1 MADLSSTVFGKRFK
15 NPIVMASGVFGYGRE
30 YEEFFPLS
38 RLGGLCTK
46 GTTLH
51 KRAGNEGVRITECD
65 SGLLFSVGLQNPGID
80 YYIRNDLPNLL
91 TKDTNIFTNVAA
103 LETDE
108 YEAIVRK
115 LEETDAP
122 LIELNISCPNTAG
135 EPLAMSAKSTEM
147 ITARIRKLTKK
158 PFVVKLSPNAGNV
171 AEIAKAAE
179 SAGADGISLV
189 NSIHG
194 FKIDL
199 RTRRPVFRN
208 NLAGM
213 SGSAIYPIALR
224 MVWQTAR
231 AVKIPVIG
239 IGGVDSG
246 EKAVEMMM
254 AGASLVQVG
263 SAIFRDPYAPLHVI
277 DEMNEWMDANHVS
290 DVKEL
295 IGSVKPW

>member
-1 MADLSSTVFGKRFK
+1 
-15 NPIVMASGVFGYGRE
+15 
-30 YEEFFPLS
+30 
-38 RLGGLCTK
+38 
-46 GTTLH
+46 
-51 KRAGNEGVRITECD
+51 
-65 SGLLFSVGLQNPGID
+65 
-80 YYIRNDLPNLL
+80 
-91 TKDTNIFTNVAA
+91 
-103 LETDE
+103 
-108 YEAIVRK
+108 
-115 LEETDAP
+115 
-122 LIELNISCPNTAG
+122 
-135 EPLAMSAKSTEM
+135 M

>member
-1 MADLSSTVFGKRFK
+1 M
-15 NPIVMASGVFGYGRE
+15 
-30 YEEFFPLS
+30 
-38 RLGGLCTK
+38 
-46 GTTLH
+46 
-51 KRAGNEGVRITECD
+51 
-65 SGLLFSVGLQNPGID
+65 
-80 YYIRNDLPNLL
+80 
-91 TKDTNIFTNVAA
+91 
-103 LETDE
+103 
-108 YEAIVRK
+108 
-115 LEETDAP
+115 
-122 LIELNISCPNTAG
+122 
-135 EPLAMSAKSTEM
+135 
-147 ITARIRKLTKK
+147 
-158 PFVVKLSPNAGNV
+158 
-171 AEIAKAAE
+171 
-179 SAGADGISLV
+179 

-199 RTRRPVFRN
+199 RIRRPVFRN

-213 SGSAIYPIALR
+213 SGSAIYAIALR

>member
-1 MADLSSTVFGKRFK
+1 M
-15 NPIVMASGVFGYGRE
+15 
-30 YEEFFPLS
+30 
-38 RLGGLCTK
+38 
-46 GTTLH
+46 
-51 KRAGNEGVRITECD
+51 
-65 SGLLFSVGLQNPGID
+65 GLQNPGID

-239 IGGVDSG
+239 ISGVDSG